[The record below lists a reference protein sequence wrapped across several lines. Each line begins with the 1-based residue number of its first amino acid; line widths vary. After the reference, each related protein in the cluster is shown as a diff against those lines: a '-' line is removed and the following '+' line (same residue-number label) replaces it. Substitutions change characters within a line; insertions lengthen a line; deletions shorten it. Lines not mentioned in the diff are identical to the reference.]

1 MVDQKAV
8 PSKVINGL
16 LTIKHEVM
24 NPPLLFTVFLLVF
37 LLSGIRII
45 FEYKRGIKF
54 RFGKYVKTLQPG
66 FRWIIPLVETIQ
78 IVDIRVITI
87 NVVSQEVMTE
97 DNVPCSIDGVVFFK
111 VIDPE
116 MAVLEVEE
124 YKFAITQL
132 SQAALRDV
140 CGKVE
145 LDTILSKREEMGKN
159 IKNIVEIETKEW
171 GIEIIDVKIKDIQ
184 LPENMKRMMANQAEA
199 ERSRRARIILALAEE
214 QAAGKLLEA
223 GKLIDQSPSAI
234 KLRLY
239 QTLSN
244 IAAEKNSTI
253 LFPFPEEVLHRD
265 SKK

>member
-1 MVDQKAV
+1 
-8 PSKVINGL
+8 
-16 LTIKHEVM
+16 M
-24 NPPLLFTVFLLVF
+24 NVVLMFTVFLVVF

-45 FEYKRGIKF
+45 FEYKRALKF
-54 RFGKYVKTLQPG
+54 RFGKYVTTLQPG
-66 FRWIIPLVETIQ
+66 FKWVIPIVETIQ
-78 IVDIRVITI
+78 VVDIRVITI
-87 NVVSQEVMTE
+87 NVVSQEVMTK

-111 VIDPE
+111 IVDPE

-124 YKFAITQL
+124 FKFAITQL

-159 IKNIVEIETKEW
+159 IKNIVEVETKEW
-171 GIEIIDVKIKDIQ
+171 GIEIMDVKIKDIQ

-239 QTLSN
+239 QTLSH

-253 LFPFPEEVLHRD
+253 LFPFPEEVLPRQPK
-265 SKK
+265 S

>member
-1 MVDQKAV
+1 
-8 PSKVINGL
+8 
-16 LTIKHEVM
+16 M
-24 NPPLLFTVFLLVF
+24 NPLSIFFVLFIVF
-37 LLSGIRII
+37 LLSGIRVIY
-45 FEYKRGIKF
+45 EYKRALKF
-54 RFGKYVKTLQPG
+54 RFGKYIKILKPG
-66 FRWIIPLVETIQ
+66 FRWIIPVIETLQ
-78 IVDIRVITI
+78 VVDIRVITI
-87 NVVSQEVMTE
+87 NIVSQEVMTE

-124 YKFAITQL
+124 YSFAITQL

-159 IKNIVEIETKEW
+159 IKNIVEVETKDW

-253 LFPFPEEVLHRD
+253 LFPFPEEVLPRKARKN
-265 SKK
+265 KK

>member
-1 MVDQKAV
+1 
-8 PSKVINGL
+8 
-16 LTIKHEVM
+16 M
-24 NPPLLFTVFLLVF
+24 NPPLIFTLIVLLVLF
-37 LLSGIRII
+37 SGIRVVY
-45 FEYKRGIKF
+45 EYKRALKF
-54 RFGKYVKTLQPG
+54 RFGKYISTLQPG
-66 FRWIIPLVETIQ
+66 FRWIIPIIETIQ
-78 IVDIRVITI
+78 VVDILIITI
-87 NVVSQEVMTE
+87 NIVSQEVMTE

-111 VIDPE
+111 IVNPE
-116 MAVLEVEE
+116 KAVLEVEE
-124 YKFAITQL
+124 YNFAITQL

-159 IKNIVEIETKEW
+159 IKSIVEIETREW

-199 ERSRRARIILALAEE
+199 ERSRRARIILAQAEE
-214 QAAGKLLEA
+214 QAADALLNA
-223 GKLIDQSPSAI
+223 GRKIDQSPSAI

-253 LFPFPEEVLHRD
+253 LFPFPEEALPRLRKED
-265 SKK
+265 

>member
-1 MVDQKAV
+1 M
-8 PSKVINGL
+8 SKLIILGII
-16 LTIKHEVM
+16 TG
-24 NPPLLFTVFLLVF
+24 VFLLT
-37 LLSGIRII
+37 GIRVI
-45 FEYKRGIKF
+45 FEYKRALKF
-54 RFGKYVKTLQPG
+54 RFGKYIKTLQPG
-66 FRWIIPLVETIQ
+66 FRWIIPIIETIQ
-78 IVDIRVITI
+78 TVDIRVITFNI
-87 NVVSQEVMTE
+87 DSQEVMTE

-111 VIDPE
+111 INNPE
-116 MAVLEVEE
+116 KAVLEVEE

-132 SQAALRDV
+132 AQAALRDV

-159 IKNIVEIETKEW
+159 IKEIVEQQTKEW
-171 GIEIIDVKIKDIQ
+171 GIIINDVKIKDIQ
-184 LPENMKRMMANQAEA
+184 LPENMRRMMANQAEA

-253 LFPFPEEVLHRD
+253 IFPFPEEVLPVKKRK
-265 SKK
+265 SKKVK

>member
-1 MVDQKAV
+1 
-8 PSKVINGL
+8 
-16 LTIKHEVM
+16 M
-24 NPPLLFTVFLLVF
+24 NPPLLFTVFIVVF
-37 LLSGIRII
+37 LLAGIRII
-45 FEYKRGIKF
+45 FEYKRALKF
-54 RFGKYVKTLQPG
+54 RFGKYVGTLRPG
-66 FRWIIPLVETIQ
+66 FRWVIPLIETIQ
-78 IVDIRVITI
+78 IVDIRVITVNI
-87 NVVSQEVMTE
+87 VSQEVMTE

-124 YKFAITQL
+124 YQFAISQL

-145 LDTILSKREEMGKN
+145 LDTILSNREEMGKN
-159 IKNIVEIETKEW
+159 IKAIVELETKEW

-199 ERSRRARIILALAEE
+199 ERSRRARIILAQAEE
-214 QAAGKLLEA
+214 QAAGALLQA
-223 GKLIDQSPSAI
+223 GKQIDKSPSAI

-253 LFPFPEEVLHRD
+253 LFPFPEEVLPRLNKED
-265 SKK
+265 

>member
-1 MVDQKAV
+1 MF
-8 PSKVINGL
+8 
-16 LTIKHEVM
+16 
-24 NPPLLFTVFLLVF
+24 PPLILFTVFFVF

-45 FEYKRGIKF
+45 FEYKRALKF
-54 RFGKYVKTLQPG
+54 RFGKYVETLQPG
-66 FRWIIPLVETIQ
+66 FRWIIPLVDSIQ

-87 NVVSQEVMTE
+87 NIVSQEVMTE

-116 MAVLEVEE
+116 KAVLKVEE
-124 YKFAITQL
+124 YNFAITQL

-159 IKNIVEIETKEW
+159 IKSIVEVETKGW
-171 GIEIIDVKIKDIQ
+171 GIDIIDVKIKDIQ

-199 ERSRRARIILALAEE
+199 ERSRRAKIILALAEE

-253 LFPFPEEVLHRD
+253 LFPFPEEALPRN
-265 SKK
+265 KK

>member
-1 MVDQKAV
+1 
-8 PSKVINGL
+8 
-16 LTIKHEVM
+16 M
-24 NPPLLFTVFLLVF
+24 NQMFVLSIIFLLF

-45 FEYKRGIKF
+45 FEYKRALKF
-54 RFGKYVKTLQPG
+54 RFGKYIKTLEPG
-66 FRWIIPLVETIQ
+66 FRWIIPIVETIQ

-87 NVVSQEVMTE
+87 NIVSQEVMTE

-111 VIDPE
+111 INDPE
-116 MAVLEVEE
+116 KAVLEVEQ
-124 YKFAITQL
+124 YSFAITQL

-159 IKNIVEIETKEW
+159 IKGIVEQETKEW
-171 GIEIIDVKIKDIQ
+171 GIDINDVKIKDIQ
-184 LPENMKRMMANQAEA
+184 LPENMRRMMANQAEA

-253 LFPFPEEVLHRD
+253 LFPFPEEVLPVKP
-265 SKK
+265 KKKK

>member
-1 MVDQKAV
+1 MYPTLVFSIV
-8 PSKVINGL
+8 FGL
-16 LTIKHEVM
+16 
-24 NPPLLFTVFLLVF
+24 F
-37 LLSGIRII
+37 LLSGIRVVY
-45 FEYKRGIKF
+45 EYKRALKF
-54 RFGKYVKTLQPG
+54 RFGKYIKTLQPG
-66 FRWIIPLVETIQ
+66 FRWIIPIVETIQ

-87 NVVSQEVMTE
+87 NIVSQEVMTE

-111 VIDPE
+111 VNDPE
-116 MAVLEVEE
+116 KAVLEVEE
-124 YKFAITQL
+124 YGFAITQL

-159 IKNIVEIETKEW
+159 IKTIVEIETREW
-171 GIEIIDVKIKDIQ
+171 GIEINDVKIKDIQ
-184 LPENMKRMMANQAEA
+184 LPENMRRMMANQAEA

-253 LFPFPEEVLHRD
+253 IFPFPEEVLH
-265 SKK
+265 KLK

>member
-1 MVDQKAV
+1 
-8 PSKVINGL
+8 
-16 LTIKHEVM
+16 M
-24 NPPLLFTVFLLVF
+24 NPLSILFILFVVF
-37 LLSGIRII
+37 LLSGIRVIY
-45 FEYKRGIKF
+45 EYKRALKF
-54 RFGKYVKTLQPG
+54 RFGKYVRTLKPG
-66 FRWIIPLVETIQ
+66 FRWVIPIIETIQ
-78 IVDIRVITI
+78 VVDIRVITI

-111 VIDPE
+111 IIDPE

-159 IKNIVEIETKEW
+159 IKNIVEVETKEW
-171 GIEIIDVKIKDIQ
+171 GIDIIDVKIKDIQ

-253 LFPFPEEVLHRD
+253 LFPFPEEVLPRNN
-265 SKK
+265 SK

>member
-1 MVDQKAV
+1 
-8 PSKVINGL
+8 
-16 LTIKHEVM
+16 M
-24 NPPLLFTVFLLVF
+24 NPLNIAIILFALFI
-37 LLSGIRII
+37 LSGIRII
-45 FEYKRGIKF
+45 FEYKRALKF
-54 RFGKYVKTLQPG
+54 RFGKYIKILRPG

-87 NVVSQEVMTE
+87 NIVSQEVMTE

-111 VIDPE
+111 INDPE
-116 MAVLEVEE
+116 KAVLEVEE

-159 IKNIVEIETKEW
+159 IKEIVVLETKEW

-214 QAAGKLLEA
+214 QAADKLLAA

-253 LFPFPEEVLHRD
+253 VFPFPEETL
-265 SKK
+265 SKKLIE

>member
-1 MVDQKAV
+1 
-8 PSKVINGL
+8 
-16 LTIKHEVM
+16 M
-24 NPPLLFTVFLLVF
+24 NPPLIFTLIVLLVLF
-37 LLSGIRII
+37 SGIRVVY
-45 FEYKRGIKF
+45 EYKRALKF
-54 RFGKYVKTLQPG
+54 RFGKYISTLQPG
-66 FRWIIPLVETIQ
+66 FRWIIPIIETIQ
-78 IVDIRVITI
+78 VVDIRIITI
-87 NVVSQEVMTE
+87 NIVSQEVMTE

-111 VIDPE
+111 IVNPE
-116 MAVLEVEE
+116 KAVLEVEE
-124 YKFAITQL
+124 YNFAITQL

-159 IKNIVEIETKEW
+159 IKSIVEIETREW

-199 ERSRRARIILALAEE
+199 ERSRRARIILAQAEE
-214 QAAGKLLEA
+214 QAADALLNA
-223 GKLIDQSPSAI
+223 GRKIDQSPSAI

-253 LFPFPEEVLHRD
+253 LFPFPEEALPRLRKED
-265 SKK
+265 